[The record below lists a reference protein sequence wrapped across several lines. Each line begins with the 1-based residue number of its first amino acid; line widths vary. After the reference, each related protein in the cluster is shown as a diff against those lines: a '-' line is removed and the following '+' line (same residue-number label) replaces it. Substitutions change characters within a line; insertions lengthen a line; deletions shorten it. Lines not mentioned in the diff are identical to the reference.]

1 MRRRERPILSSP
13 TSKIAGKNRIPV
25 SFEAVANPTAT
36 PANPANH
43 QLRVSAH
50 RHPRYRA
57 SVEKKIKKT
66 SRFATRPKVMVSGE
80 MVHRASASTP
90 TQYPAARRPKANS
103 TRPVKSDAVAEG
115 IRTTPAS
122 EEPNTTW
129 VAPKMYFAK
138 NGCSWLMVKSPS
150 WTYLSPAIL

>member
-13 TSKIAGKNRIPV
+13 TNNTAGKNRIPV

-36 PANPANH
+36 PQNPANH
-43 QLRVSAH
+43 QLPLSAH

-66 SRFATRPKVMVSGE
+66 SRFATRPKSRVSGE
-80 MVHRASASTP
+80 IVHRASASTP
-90 TQYPAARRPKANS
+90 TQYPAARRPKTNK
-103 TRPVKSDAVAEG
+103 TRPVKSDAAAAG

-122 EEPNTTW
+122 EEPN
-129 VAPKMYFAK
+129 
-138 NGCSWLMVKSPS
+138 
-150 WTYLSPAIL
+150 